1 MSNII
6 QVIEGLEHLRSLTPA
21 TKLDVLNA
29 EFDLGLKFADEF
41 KEYVLK
47 YGVISAKR
55 VEITGVCEFPRLSV
69 VNVTVKERE
78 FNNNIPDDMYVIEST
93 GFEGMVILQN
103 SKGEIFSLVPN
114 GMPKKIFE
122 TLADYLLDLQ
132 NY

>member
-55 VEITGVCEFPRLSV
+55 VEITGICEFPRLSV
-69 VNVTVKERE
+69 VDVTVKERE

-93 GFEGMVILQN
+93 GFEGIVILQN
-103 SKGEIFSLVPN
+103 SKGEVFSLVPN